1 MFCLTWGLITT
12 ATRDFWVGDRQNY
25 NKTALTHL
33 EANSSTRFLCLFTN
47 QQKKRTCFFAPE
59 DVRLGN
65 ILKHSSSMVKV
76 AIWRERISI
85 FFKGKQFMLEQ
96 RPLCVSTKGLT
107 LLFWRDECERSFNC
121 VTLMTSIGIN
131 QTKWLKFDLD
141 CWNWVKIHSPRNFPA
156 HSTSKPLLH
165 NIITKDYPTPASN
178 WSFGERKLETISLFK
193 REATRREKARKK
205 SFVSNHLF
213 LFKVK
218 PRNCS
223 RSHEHYLSLAGY
235 IVTEHWWNYLK
246 NCWG

>member
-1 MFCLTWGLITT
+1 MCVSGTSLNIPPRWLKLLFEGK
-12 ATRDFWVGDRQNY
+12 G
-25 NKTALTHL
+25 
-33 EANSSTRFLCLFTN
+33 FL
-47 QQKKRTCFFAPE
+47 
-59 DVRLGN
+59 
-65 ILKHSSSMVKV
+65 
-76 AIWRERISI
+76 

-121 VTLMTSIGIN
+121 VTLMTSIEIN
-131 QTKWLKFDLD
+131 QTKWFKFDLD
-141 CWNWVKIHSPRNFPA
+141 CWYWVKIHSPRNFPA

-246 NCWG
+246 IVEDKTLNSLKMTKKCKLRLKFLFK